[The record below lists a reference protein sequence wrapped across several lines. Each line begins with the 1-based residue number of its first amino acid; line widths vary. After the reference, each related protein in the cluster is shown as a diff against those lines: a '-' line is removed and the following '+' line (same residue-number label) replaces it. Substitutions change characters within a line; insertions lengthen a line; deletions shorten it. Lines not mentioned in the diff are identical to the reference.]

1 MDATELVG
9 SERRMKIRQL
19 WKRLFPALKSEA
31 EVLQAKESRDRLAAN
46 NIDIFVASAEFSNK
60 ENTLTQLK
68 NEENSIVRISRSNEC
83 MELETKHVCIATGS
97 RPNRPSSLSNG
108 VVIPWTA
115 GRVVCSTEIVNLP
128 ALPNSIVIYG
138 GGVIAVEYATVFAKL
153 GVGVTLFG
161 NEENFLPFVEKE
173 LRKSLRTNMK
183 NNHVLFVEDDIEEIA
198 VDRHIQGDTDVRVSF
213 SSKYT
218 KDGKVYSKKRTL
230 KVDMLL
236 YSAGRDMNS
245 DNLGLENVAVEI
257 GKYGRIMVD
266 KTFKTSSKI
275 SSIYAVGDVIGPP
288 MLASSAQAQ
297 ARNLAELLF
306 ASRQSISIEDKDND
320 LDVEVDDFFST
331 VDSESKDGDTLFG
344 DLTGDKVNDA
354 PLTLWSIPEVS
365 SVGVSYESIVRSGLR
380 VDDIIQGYAYFRDSA
395 RGRLSGTNDGYLK
408 VVCKPYNKDTHVIIG
423 VHIFGEGANELIQL
437 GALLVHSKTT
447 VQTVSKTP
455 FAAVTLTGL
464 FQAACDDCL
473 RQIQASRKDEDAQ

>member
-1 MDATELVG
+1 VDATELVG

-83 MELETKHVCIATGS
+83 MELETKYVCIATGS

-108 VVIPWTA
+108 VIIPWTT

-173 LRKSLRTNMK
+173 LRDSLRTNMK

-213 SSKYT
+213 SSKYN

-245 DNLGLENVAVEI
+245 DNLGLENMDVEL

-297 ARNLAELLF
+297 ARRLAELLF
-306 ASRQSISIEDKDND
+306 ATRPSIAIENKDND

-408 VVCKPYNKDTHVIIG
+408 VVCKPYKDSHVIVG